1 MQVGYSA
8 KELGLPLL
16 ACAFAVV
23 FFTAS
28 SVDGGGEDVGVT
40 GWSRRGLARG
50 TWVERPLALVKS
62 KKSPTEVRAKREG
75 GSPEQ
80 IVYTDA
86 MLNGDFSLTAH
97 YRYQGLIGLVRADGK
112 RGFLGIQSP
121 DDGKHELTLERRNG
135 RITVKLDGKAV
146 PYRKSQADES
156 MPFYF
161 GMVLTSAGKGCR
173 ITALGVEGTS
183 LTEEDRARRL
193 TSSLDEFGLALRAF
207 RESECPVYNVKGKPV
222 GVLRDGKLILV
233 TRFFAL
239 VKGHRGPSNLA
250 LLLDRRGKLDKIGIV
265 RTPDTI
271 KYVKRVMPKMKSLLK
286 QSIDAE
292 KRPVLAVTGATRTAR
307 AFTQTISQT
316 LDSFA
321 PLFAKLAVADG
332 IALLDGKELP
342 LVGQARAPKK

>member
-1 MQVGYSA
+1 MQVGCSA
-8 KELGLPLL
+8 KGLWL
-16 ACAFAVV
+16 ALVLAFAAA
-23 FFTAS
+23 FFTAFP
-28 SVDGGGEDVGVT
+28 VDGGGEDVGVT

-86 MLNGDFSLTAH
+86 VLSGDFSLTAH

-121 DDGKHELTLERRNG
+121 DEGKHQLTIERRDG
-135 RITVKLDGKAV
+135 RIAVKLDGKAV

-156 MPFYF
+156 MSFHF

-173 ITALGVEGTS
+173 IMALEVEGTA
-183 LTEEDRARRL
+183 LTEGDRAGGL
-193 TSSLDEFGLALRAF
+193 TSSLEEFGLALRAF
-207 RESECPVYNVKGKPV
+207 RESECPVYNVRGKPV
-222 GVLRDGKLILV
+222 GVLRDGKVILV

-250 LLLDRRGKLDKIGIV
+250 LLLDRKGKLDEIGIV
-265 RTPDTI
+265 RTPDTV

-286 QSIDAE
+286 QSVDTE
-292 KRPVLAVTGATRTAR
+292 ERPVLAVTGATRTAK
-307 AFTQTISQT
+307 AFTRTIGLT

-332 IALLDGKELP
+332 VALLEGKELP